1 MGHWSRHAPAPELLA
16 HLCSTSPSTMAS
28 ALWSCWELKLGAP
41 PDGAPFLLF
50 SPDFDGD
57 TAQYVQI
64 VHFVEKPVACDRYEV
79 RYLNDVYSV

>member
-1 MGHWSRHAPAPELLA
+1 
-16 HLCSTSPSTMAS
+16 MAS

-64 VHFVEKPVACDRYEV
+64 VPAWERRRSWQRCGQQTAPRRFTPTGAD
-79 RYLNDVYSV
+79 LIP